1 VKEIDI
7 LRERIAADIK
17 QFLNAGG
24 RIDAQ
29 PILIRGPLPNYK
41 AKPFD
46 AARAR
51 NHFQRKLSAQQ
62 ATNIRRSKRSTR
74 ELAGHYGV
82 SMDFIRKIKTGQR
95 WRDSQE

>member
-1 VKEIDI
+1 MKAIDI
-7 LRERIAADIK
+7 LRERIAADIEE
-17 QFLNAGG
+17 FLNSGG

-41 AKPFD
+41 AKAFD
-46 AARAR
+46 AARTR

-74 ELAGHYGV
+74 ELAGQYGV
-82 SMDFIRKIKTGQR
+82 TPDFIRKIKTGQR
-95 WRDSQE
+95 WRDSQA